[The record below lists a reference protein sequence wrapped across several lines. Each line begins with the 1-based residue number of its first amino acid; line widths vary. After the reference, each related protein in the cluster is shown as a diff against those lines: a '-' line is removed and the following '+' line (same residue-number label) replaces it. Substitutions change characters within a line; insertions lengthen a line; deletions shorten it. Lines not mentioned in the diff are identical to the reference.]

1 MFRCPCNEGAFVIVP
16 SSPLNIVECL
26 SRARRGVLGGTLVL
40 DDALTVTS
48 LDERARRTVGHL
60 TVEGTSLPHVLGF
73 LPARAPATP
82 TLYETSEP
90 GPVVGVV
97 LAPNGEGQVLAA
109 LLLPS
114 VAEVAFE
121 SLPGAAVV
129 TDAEARVIAV
139 NERARALFGPAEAIE
154 GLPLLQLIPSPVLVQ
169 LLKASMAGA
178 PTPGHVSFEW
188 SRPEGRR
195 TFEFICTHGTTP
207 FPHCV
212 VSLAD
217 VTEAR
222 LREVERERLL
232 EAVHQS
238 QKLDAIGQLA
248 SGVAHDLNNVLAVV
262 QTCASALKEE
272 VSEPLHKAD
281 AEQILLA
288 SQRAKDLLHSL
299 LAFSRKSPTRS
310 ERFDAVEMVRE
321 AMSLVQR
328 LLPAAV
334 RLELRV
340 PDAPRFVEGDR
351 SQLQQTLINLSLN
364 ARDAMPNGGVLR
376 VAAHANDRRLTFTVS
391 DTGQGM
397 SKDVRQ
403 RAFEPFFTTKPRGS
417 GTGLGLSMA
426 WTTLRAHG
434 GDIRLES
441 EPGRGTTVTAWM
453 PLELGLPESDGVT
466 PLPRTRGIA
475 VVVDDDEAT
484 RKVLA
489 RFLKKL
495 GYVVHLAAS
504 GEEAVSLLRAGLHP
518 SLVVC
523 DLVLPGLDGAE
534 TVTQLK
540 ALEPAISVVLT
551 SGFLDEPQAVGT
563 PDVAG
568 LLRKPFSM
576 DDVVQVVSR
585 LPS

>member
-1 MFRCPCNEGAFVIVP
+1 VA
-16 SSPLNIVECL
+16 SSSLTIFECL
-26 SRARRGVLGGTLVL
+26 ARARHGVFGGTLTL
-40 DDALTVTS
+40 DRALTVTA
-48 LDERARRTVGHL
+48 LDDRARATLGHL
-60 TVEGTSLPHVLGF
+60 APEGTSLPHVLGF
-73 LPARAPATP
+73 LPREAPETP
-82 TLYETSEP
+82 TLYETKGP

-97 LAPNGEGQVLAA
+97 LAPDGEGRVAGA
-109 LLLPS
+109 LLVLS
-114 VAEVAFE
+114 VAELAFQ
-121 SLPGAAVV
+121 SLPGTALV
-129 TDAEARVIAV
+129 TDAEARVIAL
-139 NERARALFGPAEAIE
+139 NDRARALFGAEGVVGA
-154 GLPLLQLIPSPVLVQ
+154 PLLQLIPSPVLVQ
-169 LLKASMAGA
+169 LLKAAMAGA
-178 PTPGHVSFEW
+178 PSPGHVSFEW
-188 SRPEGRR
+188 NRPEGRR
-195 TFEFICTHGTTP
+195 TFEFVCTHATTP

-222 LREVERERLL
+222 QREVERERLL

-299 LAFSRKSPTRS
+299 LAYSRKSPARS

-328 LLPAAV
+328 LLPTTV
-334 RLELRV
+334 RLELQV
-340 PDAPRFVEGDR
+340 PDAPRLVEGDR

-364 ARDAMPNGGVLR
+364 ARDAMPRGGVLR
-376 VAAHANDRRLTFTVS
+376 VTAHANDRRLTFTVA
-391 DTGQGM
+391 DTGLGM

-426 WTTLRAHG
+426 YTTLRAHG
-434 GDIRLES
+434 GDIRIES

-453 PLELGLPESDGVT
+453 PLELGLPESDAVT
-466 PLPRTRGIA
+466 PLPRTRGVA

-504 GEEAVSLLRAGLHP
+504 GEEAVSLLRSGLHP

-551 SGFLDEPQAVGT
+551 SGFLDEAQAVGA

-576 DDVVQVVSR
+576 DDVVQVVAR